1 MLGVDVGQLNG
12 DEIVD
17 HNVSGRETGPQQVG
31 HDVDD
36 LFVKA
41 GKT

>member
-1 MLGVDVGQLNG
+1 MLGVDVGEFNG

-17 HNVSGRETGPQQVG
+17 HDVGWWESGPQQIG
-31 HDVDD
+31 HNVYD

-41 GKT
+41 RKT